1 MPFWVADPFLPIFCG
16 SSKITMG
23 RIAAIT
29 SIGFLPPKSSR
40 SSKMMREALF
50 FAPSFMEVLKAC
62 MLMIMQETSED
73 CANESSS
80 FSRSES

>member
-1 MPFWVADPFLPIFCG
+1 
-16 SSKITMG
+16 MG

-29 SIGFLPPKSSR
+29 SMGRLLPKSSR
-40 SSKMMREALF
+40 SSKMMRDALF

-62 MLMIMQETSED
+62 MLIIMQETSED
-73 CANESSS
+73 CAKESSS

>member
-16 SSKITMG
+16 SSRITMG

-29 SIGFLPPKSSR
+29 SMGLRLPKSSR
-40 SSKMMREALF
+40 SSKMMREALLL
-50 FAPSFMEVLKAC
+50 APSFMELLKAC
-62 MLMIMQETSED
+62 MLMIMQETSVD
-73 CANESSS
+73 CAKESSS